1 MNSSP
6 IDDSTYDRK
15 IVIMTLV
22 GALGIILHRLVAL
35 LPLPTPS
42 VKLGLANQM
51 NLMAITYLETREAF
65 ILTLI
70 RAILGS
76 ILAGTVRP

>member
-1 MNSSP
+1 MNSPP
-6 IDDSTYDRK
+6 IDDNTYDRE
-15 IVIMTLV
+15 IVIIVLMV
-22 GALGIILHRLVAL
+22 ALGIILHRPEAL

>member
-1 MNSSP
+1 M
-6 IDDSTYDRK
+6 TALYHRG
-15 IVIMTLV
+15 IVMV
-22 GALGIILHRLVAL
+22 ALGIILHRLEAL
-35 LPLPTPS
+35 LPLPTSS